1 MTLTDTA
8 AQALAGIGGD
18 LVEPPI
24 LIPAR
29 VPLELS
35 GEAVR
40 NRICTF
46 VDQDGR
52 EWALRPDLT
61 LVVAQDEVRARQSGV
76 TGETLRRYR
85 GPVFRLPVLP
95 DAPVEFDQ
103 VGLEKF
109 GAANSVTEDAW
120 LFEVLADASVA
131 CGVPSGN
138 VCFGDL
144 AVFPAFVDAMDL
156 APDVTAGLKRAFR
169 QEGGVRAYL
178 SGQERNR
185 SGLSGRLSGMA
196 REDVAAFVDDIFAM
210 TTVRP
215 VGERSADEIVERLF
229 ERAQSSEVML
239 TPAQKTAI
247 EQVLSL
253 NVPMDEAPGALETI
267 ARDHQLTGLD
277 DLLQLFAERTG
288 KLVESAHKN
297 LMEGA
302 RFATRFGR
310 RFTYYD
316 GFVFEVTAP
325 DASGPISLPFI
336 AGGRYDSLLRD
347 LSGGQVDATA
357 IGGILVP
364 HRLPRTTGA
373 AS

>member
-1 MTLTDTA
+1 MSLTETA
-8 AQALAGIGGD
+8 AQALARIGGD
-18 LVEPPI
+18 LVAPPI
-24 LIPAR
+24 LIRAK

-61 LVVAQDEVRARQSGV
+61 LVVAQAEVEARRSGAA
-76 TGETLRRYR
+76 GETVRRYH
-85 GPVFRLPVLP
+85 GPVFRLPIAP
-95 DAPVEFDQ
+95 GAPVEFDQ

-109 GAANSVTEDAW
+109 GAPNSVAEDAW
-120 LFEVLADASVA
+120 LFDTLAEISKA
-131 CGVPSGN
+131 CGVDTGN

-144 AVFPAFVDAMDL
+144 SVFPAFVDALDMSPDL
-156 APDVTAGLKRAFR
+156 AAGLKRAFR

-178 SGQERNR
+178 SGQDRNR

-196 REDVAAFVDDIFAM
+196 RDEIAAFIDDIFAM
-210 TTVRP
+210 TNVRP
-215 VGERSADEIVERLF
+215 VGERSADEIVERLY
-229 ERAQSSEVML
+229 ERAKSSEASL
-239 TPAQKTAI
+239 TTAQTAAI

-253 NVPMDEAPGALETI
+253 SVPLDQAPDALATIGKANGLTKLDET
-267 ARDHQLTGLD
+267 
-277 DLLQLFAERTG
+277 LQTVAERTQ
-288 KLVESAHKN
+288 KLLSSTHRDLLGDAK
-297 LMEGA
+297 
-302 RFATRFGR
+302 FATRFGR

-316 GFVFEVTAP
+316 GFVFEVTAQNTV
-325 DASGPISLPFI
+325 GPISLPFI

-347 LSGGQVDATA
+347 LSGGDVDATA

-364 HRLPRTTGA
+364 HRLPLETGA
-373 AS
+373 VS

>member
-1 MTLTDTA
+1 MSVTDTA

-18 LVEPPI
+18 LVDPPI
-24 LIPAR
+24 LIRAR

-61 LVVAQDEVRARQSGV
+61 LVVAQDEVAIRQGGV
-76 TGETLRRYR
+76 TGETVRRYR
-85 GPVFRLPVLP
+85 GPVFRLPVVP

-109 GAANSVTEDAW
+109 GAENSVTEDAW
-120 LFEVLADASVA
+120 LFETLADASVA
-131 CGVPSGN
+131 CGVETGD

-144 AVFPAFVDAMDL
+144 SIFPAFVDAMDL
-156 APDVTAGLKRAFR
+156 SPDVAAGLKRAFR

-178 SGQERNR
+178 NGRERNR
-185 SGLSGRLSGMA
+185 GGLSGRLSGMG

-210 TTVRP
+210 TNVRP
-215 VGERSADEIVERLF
+215 VGERGADEIVERLF
-229 ERAQSSEVML
+229 ERAKSSEIVL
-239 TPAQKTAI
+239 SPAQKTAI

-253 NVPMDEAPGALETI
+253 SVPLEQAPSALIKITK
-267 ARDHQLTGLD
+267 AHQLSGLD
-277 DLLQLFAERTG
+277 DLLQIFAERTH
-288 KLVESAHKN
+288 KLVASAHKAFVD
-297 LMEGA
+297 GA

-325 DASGPISLPFI
+325 EAAGPISLPFI

-347 LSGGQVDATA
+347 LSAGQVDATA
-357 IGGILVP
+357 IGGIIVP
-364 HRLPRTTGA
+364 HRLPRKTGA
-373 AS
+373 VS

>member
-1 MTLTDTA
+1 MSLTETA
-8 AQALAGIGGD
+8 AQALTGIGGD
-18 LVEPPI
+18 LIDPPT
-24 LIPAR
+24 LIRAK

-46 VDQDGR
+46 VDQEGR

-61 LVVAQDEVRARQSGV
+61 LVVAQAEVAARQAGES
-76 TGETLRRYR
+76 GETLRRYH
-85 GPVFRLPVLP
+85 GPVFRLPAVP

-109 GAANSVTEDAW
+109 GAPNSVEEDAW
-120 LFEVLADASVA
+120 LFDTLAEASAA
-131 CGVPSGN
+131 CGVSAGE

-144 AVFPAFVDAMDL
+144 SVFPAFVDAMDMS
-156 APDVTAGLKRAFR
+156 PDVAAGLKRAFR
-169 QEGGVRAYL
+169 QEGGVRAFL

-210 TTVRP
+210 TSVRP
-215 VGERSADEIVERLF
+215 VGERSADEIVERLY
-229 ERAQSSEVML
+229 ERAESSGVTL
-239 TPAQKTAI
+239 SSAHKTAI
-247 EQVLSL
+247 EQVLDLNVSL
-253 NVPMDEAPGALETI
+253 NQAPEALAKIGKAN
-267 ARDHQLTGLD
+267 GLD
-277 DLLQLFAERTG
+277 GLDETLSTFAKRTEKLLA
-288 KLVESAHKN
+288 SAHTQ
-297 LMEGA
+297 LMGNA
-302 RFATRFGR
+302 KFATRFGR

-316 GFVFEVTAP
+316 GFVFEVTAI
-325 DASGPISLPFI
+325 DSVGPVSLPFI

-357 IGGILVP
+357 IGGIIVP
-364 HRLPRTTGA
+364 DRLPVETGA
-373 AS
+373 GS